1 MPEPLCLTTGSG
13 RRSPAMTEV
22 WYLAAPCKD
31 RTESRQDRVIIGVWL
46 TRNGKTG
53 V

>member
-1 MPEPLCLTTGSG
+1 
-13 RRSPAMTEV
+13 MTEV